1 MQYTISVTFMLAE
14 IYFVKILA
22 YLQAGKKK
30 NTFKPPLTVLL
41 LRNFTNFAKV
51 NNLMINLM
59 LLKSAIVLR
68 KQ

>member
-1 MQYTISVTFMLAE
+1 MLQYTISVTFMLAE

-22 YLQAGKKK
+22 YLQAGKK